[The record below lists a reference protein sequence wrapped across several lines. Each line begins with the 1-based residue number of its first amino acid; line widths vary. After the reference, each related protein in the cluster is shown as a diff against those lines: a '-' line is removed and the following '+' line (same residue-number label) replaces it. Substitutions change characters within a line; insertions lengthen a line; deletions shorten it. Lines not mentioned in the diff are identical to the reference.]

1 MKKLLAQKQIFQKFR
16 PYELTYQK
24 GNDKQGQIILS
35 KLYIEKLGAHLVN
48 SVLNNNNWD
57 IIYDK

>member
-24 GNDKQGQIILS
+24 RNDKQGQIILS
-35 KLYIEKLGAHLVN
+35 KLYIEKLGAHFVN